1 MITMRMIRL
10 YSTILSFLLISSFG
24 CEVLENDES
33 KEIRSYLNQFPI
45 TDTLDNILII
55 RVSGCEPCL
64 ESSAEF
70 IKQLTE
76 KRRCNINTILV
87 GDTTNNI
94 VLNPLNSKNLEI
106 IQIDI
111 NSLIDFTD
119 IEFSNLALITKKKS
133 GYRIIN
139 WDKVDILEDLDCPN

>member
-64 ESSAEF
+64 ESSAKF